1 MTSLIFLFLIY
12 LTCYLPLVL
21 SFTGIFLQIIFFF
34 FLCLLNHFYTLK
46 EFKHLDLQIERS
58 QLLQYT
64 IKTFSFNKTLS
75 SFGFSAVHCPT
86 LVLVCCFFV
95 LFFFCFIL
103 ALVFTSIICP
113 FNHLSIHSRKAA
125 FYCILMDTNW
135 SHLTV
140 FTVLFQTWH
149 SKNR

>member
-95 LFFFCFIL
+95 LFFFLFY
-103 ALVFTSIICP
+103 FS
-113 FNHLSIHSRKAA
+113 LSIYKHNMPFQPPLHSLSQS
-125 FYCILMDTNW
+125 CILLYFNG
-135 SHLTV
+135 H
-140 FTVLFQTWH
+140 
-149 SKNR
+149 